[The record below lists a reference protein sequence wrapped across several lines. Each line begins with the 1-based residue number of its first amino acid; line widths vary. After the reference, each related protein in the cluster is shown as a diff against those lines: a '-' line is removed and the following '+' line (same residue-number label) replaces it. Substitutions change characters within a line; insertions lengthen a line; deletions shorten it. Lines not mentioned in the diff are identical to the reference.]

1 MKNLYLI
8 NPKIKWP
15 AFKKLHDRMV
25 HDPGPKPENIEKV
38 LWRMLRDK
46 QIMCGFSGSM
56 PGDMWIG
63 LSVKGW
69 KVKAIIGNSKGRKR
83 NQPA

>member
-25 HDPGPKPENIEKV
+25 HDLGPTPKNMDKI
-38 LWRMLRDK
+38 LWEMLRDRK
-46 QIMCGFSGSM
+46 IMCGFSDSM
-56 PGDMWIG
+56 PGDMWLG
-63 LSVKGW
+63 LKISKGW
-69 KVKAIIGNSKGRKR
+69 KVKGIIGSPKGRKHK
-83 NQPA
+83 